1 MKQKLTAFLLCFV
14 MALSLCAVLPFGS
27 LAEEGANAEG
37 ATKVVVTYATNSTTY
52 EGEALGADFV
62 WFSGLHATSLNNL
75 ITVESYVG
83 DECVESYD
91 TSVAMYI
98 STALEAGSLTDDQA
112 NLARALA
119 VYMRAA
125 RTYHEVLYPEVSE

>member
-1 MKQKLTAFLLCFV
+1 M
-14 MALSLCAVLPFGS
+14 
-27 LAEEGANAEG
+27 
-37 ATKVVVTYATNSTTY
+37 VVTYATNSTTY
-52 EGEALGADFV
+52 EGETLGADFV

-112 NLARALA
+112 NLAKALA